1 MSQNQVTVVPDDN
14 GNVIRQSQNSPEYGF
29 VRVTQDSVQ
38 YGNNGWVQRKTRSS
52 LILGKLEDLKEID
65 VMIEEVTEKTKVFDS
80 HEEAELYL
88 INDGIYPHGGV
99 FPFNIRIQRVQ

>member
-1 MSQNQVTVVPDDN
+1 MQHLKNIGGKEDN
-14 GNVIRQSQNSPEYGF
+14 GIIYYINKDISVLMSYIITQSEW
-29 VRVTQDSVQ
+29 SV
-38 YGNNGWVQRKTRSS
+38 V
-52 LILGKLEDLKEID
+52 EDLKEID
-65 VMIEEVTEKTKVFDS
+65 VMIEEVTERTKIFDS

>member
-1 MSQNQVTVVPDDN
+1 VQHLNDTGGKVNDCIFRHTAFTSSVLMSYIITQSEWSVV
-14 GNVIRQSQNSPEYGF
+14 
-29 VRVTQDSVQ
+29 
-38 YGNNGWVQRKTRSS
+38 
-52 LILGKLEDLKEID
+52 EDLKEID
-65 VMIEEVTEKTKVFDS
+65 VMIEEVTERTKVFDS

>member
-1 MSQNQVTVVPDDN
+1 VHHSNDTGGKVNDGISRYITYTSDVLMSYIITQSEWSVV
-14 GNVIRQSQNSPEYGF
+14 
-29 VRVTQDSVQ
+29 
-38 YGNNGWVQRKTRSS
+38 
-52 LILGKLEDLKEID
+52 EDLKEID

>member
-1 MSQNQVTVVPDDN
+1 MHHSNDTGGKVNDGISRYITYTSDVLMSYIITQSEWSVV
-14 GNVIRQSQNSPEYGF
+14 
-29 VRVTQDSVQ
+29 
-38 YGNNGWVQRKTRSS
+38 
-52 LILGKLEDLKEID
+52 EDLKEID
-65 VMIEEVTEKTKVFDS
+65 VMIEEVTERTKIFDS

>member
-1 MSQNQVTVVPDDN
+1 MHHSNDTGGKVNDGISRYITYTSDVLMSYIITQSEWSVV
-14 GNVIRQSQNSPEYGF
+14 
-29 VRVTQDSVQ
+29 
-38 YGNNGWVQRKTRSS
+38 
-52 LILGKLEDLKEID
+52 EDLKEID

>member
-1 MSQNQVTVVPDDN
+1 MQHLKNIGGKEDN
-14 GNVIRQSQNSPEYGF
+14 GIIYYINKDISVLMSYIITQSDHS
-29 VRVTQDSVQ
+29 
-38 YGNNGWVQRKTRSS
+38 
-52 LILGKLEDLKEID
+52 IIEDLKEID
-65 VMIEEVTEKTKVFDS
+65 VMVEELTEKTKVFDS